1 MNMKYIITESRLHN
15 FMSEYLDSM
24 LKDKIV
30 SNSNPFI
37 VISDNIQSED
47 DTWNDIMEFDHSDG
61 RLWINNQF
69 KKFMSDLFAMSVLD
83 IIPFITKWFENRFNV
98 EVEYTE

>member
-1 MNMKYIITESRLHN
+1 MKYIITESRLNN

-24 LKDKIV
+24 IKDKIV

-37 VISDNIQSED
+37 IISDNIQNED
-47 DTWNDIMEFDHSDG
+47 DTWNDIMEFDNTDG
-61 RLWINNQF
+61 RLWISDRF

-83 IIPFITKWFENRFNV
+83 IIPFMTKWFENRFNV
-98 EVEYTE
+98 QVEYTE

>member
-1 MNMKYIITESRLHN
+1 MKYIITESRLHN

-24 LKDKIV
+24 LKEKIV

-37 VISDNIQSED
+37 VISDNIQNED
-47 DTWNDIMEFDHSDG
+47 DTWNDIMEFDHTDG
-61 RLWINNQF
+61 RLWINNKF

>member
-1 MNMKYIITESRLHN
+1 MKYIITESRLHN
-15 FMSEYLDSM
+15 FMTEYLDSM
-24 LKDKIV
+24 LKEKIV

-37 VISDNIQSED
+37 VISDNIQNED

-61 RLWINNQF
+61 RLWINNHF

>member
-1 MNMKYIITESRLHN
+1 MKYIITESRLHN

-24 LKDKIV
+24 LKEKIV

-37 VISDNIQSED
+37 VISDNIRNED
-47 DTWNDIMEFDHSDG
+47 DTWFDIMEYDHTDG
-61 RLWINNQF
+61 RLWISDKF

-83 IIPFITKWFENRFNV
+83 IIPFMTKWFENRFNV
-98 EVEYTE
+98 QVEYTE

>member
-1 MNMKYIITESRLHN
+1 MKYIITESRLNN

-24 LKDKIV
+24 LKEKIV

-37 VISDNIQSED
+37 IISDNIQNED
-47 DTWNDIMEFDHSDG
+47 DTWNDIMEFDNTDG
-61 RLWINNQF
+61 RLWISDRF

-83 IIPFITKWFENRFNV
+83 IIPFMTKWFENRFNV

>member
-1 MNMKYIITESRLHN
+1 
-15 FMSEYLDSM
+15 MSEYLDSM
-24 LKDKIV
+24 LKEKIV

-37 VISDNIQSED
+37 VISDNIQNDD
-47 DTWNDIMEFDHSDG
+47 DTWFDIMEYDHTDG

-83 IIPFITKWFENRFNV
+83 IIPFMTKWFENRFNV
-98 EVEYTE
+98 QVEYTE

>member
-1 MNMKYIITESRLHN
+1 MKYIITEGRLNN

-24 LKDKIV
+24 IKDKIV

-37 VISDNIQSED
+37 IISDNIQNED
-47 DTWNDIMEFDHSDG
+47 DTWNDIMEFDNTDG

-83 IIPFITKWFENRFNV
+83 IIPFMTKWFENRFNV